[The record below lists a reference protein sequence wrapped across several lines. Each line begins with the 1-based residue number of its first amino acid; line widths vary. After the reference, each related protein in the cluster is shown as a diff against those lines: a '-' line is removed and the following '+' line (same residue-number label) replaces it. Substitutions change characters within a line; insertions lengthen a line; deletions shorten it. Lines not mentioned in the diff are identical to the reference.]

1 MGVLGALFGIS
12 SVAGPLIGGAL
23 TTKVSWRWCFYINLP
38 IGGLA
43 MVVLA
48 IVLKATAPAKAGTTF
63 HAQLSQLDPFGTLC
77 FLPGVS
83 CLLLAL
89 QWGGST
95 YAWSNARTVVLF
107 IFSGIFI
114 VAFVIIQVWK
124 GDLATIPPHIFKQRS
139 ILSGFL
145 YSICNGAA
153 MILMTYYLAIWFQA
167 IKGVDAL
174 QSGFNTIPFLL
185 SITVAAP
192 VAGIT
197 VSKIGYYVPPM
208 LIAPVFMSIGAGLI
222 TTFAPSIPKAKW
234 IGYQIL
240 FGFGTGLGNQ
250 QASVAAQTVLAKKDI
265 AIGSALMM
273 FGQQLSGAI
282 FLPVGQNVFANR
294 LVQGLM
300 GIGGIEED
308 TVLNTGATD
317 LRGIV
322 PAGDLG
328 IVLEVYNGALT
339 DVFKVALSMAC
350 VAIVPA
356 LCMEWRSVKKEKE
369 MKMDEERGA
378 GVENAAVNEETK

>member
-95 YAWSNARTVVLF
+95 YAWSNARIVVLF

-139 ILSGFL
+139 IISGFL

-208 LIAPVFMSIGAGLI
+208 LIAGLI